1 LVLRWLLSGASP
13 FRPFRCPSQ
22 SMTVYAFLMLPQQPR
37 LACKGNLQGNKKFY
51 FRWPAGETD
60 FSRFEA
66 LVRKRESLLK
76 FIYERRKGEGC
87 SALGRKRG
95 PFSCPSLH
103 FQAKK
108 KKKNIRRANKNMTF
122 DTAQA
127 SFGISFVLQAA
138 SYMPSKAQGKITRS
152 GRR

>member
-1 LVLRWLLSGASP
+1 
-13 FRPFRCPSQ
+13 
-22 SMTVYAFLMLPQQPR
+22 M
-37 LACKGNLQGNKKFY
+37 ACKGNLRGNKEFY
-51 FRWPAGETD
+51 VRCPTDETD

-87 SALGRKRG
+87 SALGRKWG
-95 PFSCPSLH
+95 PFSWPSLH
-103 FQAKK
+103 IQAKK

-127 SFGISFVLQAA
+127 SFGISFAVQAA
-138 SYMPSKAQGKITRS
+138 NFMPILARGSPTFS
-152 GRR
+152 GDTYLLHGRP